1 MEMHSGSR
9 DQRTASS
16 VERCFFLH
24 IHGGG
29 SWRRGAVEV
38 RRQMC
43 CDGHAQEDDIV
54 GVMVASMAE
63 RPDKVDA

>member
-1 MEMHSGSR
+1 M
-9 DQRTASS
+9 AAK

-29 SWRRGAVEV
+29 SRLHGAVEV

-43 CDGHAQEDDIV
+43 GDGHAQEDDIV